1 MSKKGA
7 VGYEI
12 ITDYLAG
19 KFSRTEAAQM
29 LEVRERTITRMARRI
44 REKGLSGAVHANRG
58 RAPAFKLPAI
68 FNAQVMKTMKEKYF
82 DFNMTHALE
91 MLEGQHKI
99 EVSYCELERGLIG
112 RQGD

>member
-1 MSKKGA
+1 MDEGGIWMSKKGA

-12 ITDYLAG
+12 ITDYLVG

-58 RAPAFKLPAI
+58 RAPACKLPAI
-68 FNAQVMKTMKEKYF
+68 FKAQVMKTMKEKYR
-82 DFNMTHALE
+82 TWRIGAVAPPALGPD
-91 MLEGQHKI
+91 L
-99 EVSYCELERGLIG
+99 GLIG
-112 RQGD
+112 PG